1 MLRVRR
7 KMSKSIVFR
16 MDGVD
21 PEVGVDAA
29 ELAQVLGGLTG
40 LLAETAKASGESGTV
55 SLKVRPFREGSFIV
69 DLVMTVVQPLVD
81 IFTTDEASAISNILA
96 VVGFGAAGKGVVGVV
111 RKIGGHVCDF
121 RDNGDGTYSYGQDVV
136 GPAVHAALQSPEV
149 AECARKV
156 VCGSFGGT
164 IKAKNVTFNVMGGG
178 TTTISADEAQ
188 AFSTFATEAKT
199 KVPTDRSVSSVSHGV
214 YLCPDSGSYHGGRSG
229 YSFITPGDSGA
240 VYRHVTIE
248 DEEFLAKVA
257 SGDVRLGGGDMLR
270 VDLRTEQSVGRNNR
284 LTTSYAI
291 ERVLEY
297 VKLPTQE
304 QRTLFDDGA

>member
-1 MLRVRR
+1 MTVAPYNRAEEARMLRVRR

-16 MDGVD
+16 
-21 PEVGVDAA
+21 
-29 ELAQVLGGLTG
+29 T
-40 LLAETAKASGESGTV
+40 
-55 SLKVRPFREGSFIV
+55 
-69 DLVMTVVQPLVD
+69 
-81 IFTTDEASAISNILA
+81 
-96 VVGFGAAGKGVVGVV
+96 
-111 RKIGGHVCDF
+111 
-121 RDNGDGTYSYGQDVV
+121 
-136 GPAVHAALQSPEV
+136 
-149 AECARKV
+149 
-156 VCGSFGGT
+156 
-164 IKAKNVTFNVMGGG
+164 
-178 TTTISADEAQ
+178 
-188 AFSTFATEAKT
+188 
-199 KVPTDRSVSSVSHGV
+199 HGM

-229 YSFITPGDSGA
+229 YSFTTPGDSGA

-304 QRTLFDDGA
+304 QRTLFDSEA